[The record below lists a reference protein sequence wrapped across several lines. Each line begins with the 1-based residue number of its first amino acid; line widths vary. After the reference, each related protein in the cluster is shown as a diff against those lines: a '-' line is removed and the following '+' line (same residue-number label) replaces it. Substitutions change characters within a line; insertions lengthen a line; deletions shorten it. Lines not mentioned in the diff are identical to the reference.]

1 MMLKQILPVLV
12 AYSLCAGVNA
22 SELVTRGFR
31 IVVTENCP
39 EGETNCQDVT
49 YVGTSKAT
57 GKFIRLKGAAV
68 VRLCADRVTPCQH
81 IGYRFPN
88 GRYVYFV
95 GDDGGLIVT
104 HMGKQILSRIGNW
117 QN

>member
-1 MMLKQILPVLV
+1 MLKYFLPALV
-12 AYSLCAGVNA
+12 ASSLCAGLSA
-22 SELVTRGFR
+22 SELVTRGFKV
-31 IVVTENCP
+31 VVTENCP

-49 YVGTSKAT
+49 YIGTSKAT
-57 GKFIRLKGAAV
+57 GKFIRLKGSAV
-68 VRLCADRVTPCQH
+68 VRLCVDHVTPCQH

-95 GDDGGLIVT
+95 GDDGSLIVT
-104 HMGKQILSRIGNW
+104 HEGKQILNQMGNW

>member
-1 MMLKQILPVLV
+1 MMLKYFLPTLV
-12 AYSLCAGVNA
+12 AYSLCAGLSA

-31 IVVTENCP
+31 VVVTENCP

-57 GKFIRLKGAAV
+57 GKFIRLKGSAV
-68 VRLCADRVTPCQH
+68 VRLCADGVTPCQH

-95 GDDGGLIVT
+95 GDDGTLIVT
-104 HMGKQILSRIGNW
+104 HKGKQILSQMGNW
-117 QN
+117 QK